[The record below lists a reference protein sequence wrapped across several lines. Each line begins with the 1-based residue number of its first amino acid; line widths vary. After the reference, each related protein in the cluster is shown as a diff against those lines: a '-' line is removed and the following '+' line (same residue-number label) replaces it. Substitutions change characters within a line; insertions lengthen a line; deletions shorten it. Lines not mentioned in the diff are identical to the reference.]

1 MAYIQLTCVKKKQ
14 QIWTSN
20 TGEISMTSD
29 SEYTLPFLCPICLH
43 KVPYTTRQ
51 SVEIGLHE
59 YLVCP
64 TCLNAIEEL
73 RCASHIKLLKQKDKF
88 VGLEEI

>member
-1 MAYIQLTCVKKKQ
+1 MWASD
-14 QIWTSN
+14 TSK
-20 TGEISMTSD
+20 ISTTSD
-29 SEYTLPFLCPICLH
+29 TEYTQPFLCPICLH
-43 KVPYTTRQ
+43 NVPYTTRQ

-73 RCASHIKLLKQKDKF
+73 RCASHIELLKQKDKF
-88 VGLEEI
+88 VRLKEI